1 MPVLSGPTIRG
12 LKPVTP
18 FIEGTQAH
26 GMNAVLTLE
35 MLLLHPIL
43 VREAYARIVSDEAK
57 SRHVGLTRRM
67 AQVVLLIRSYEAANG
82 ISPSYDELAEAMGY
96 QSKSQVHRL
105 IHSLIDRGY
114 IEHLPGCA
122 RSLRLLPPAHSVT
135 EGME

>member
-1 MPVLSGPTIRG
+1 MS
-12 LKPVTP
+12 
-18 FIEGTQAH
+18 
-26 GMNAVLTLE
+26 AVLTIE
-35 MLLLHPIL
+35 TLLLHPIL

-96 QSKSQVHRL
+96 QSKSPIHRL
-105 IHSLIDRGY
+105 VHALIERGY

-122 RSLRLLPPAHSVT
+122 RSLRLLPPALSVV
-135 EGME
+135 EGTA